1 MDPLRKNLNRSNS
14 YTAPAN
20 AQGHGIPIIPGLML
34 TPTDPI
40 NVTIITQHN

>member
-1 MDPLRKNLNRSNS
+1 MDPLTKNLNRPNS
-14 YTAPAN
+14 CKVTAN
-20 AQGHGIPIIPGLML
+20 ARGHGIPIIQGLML